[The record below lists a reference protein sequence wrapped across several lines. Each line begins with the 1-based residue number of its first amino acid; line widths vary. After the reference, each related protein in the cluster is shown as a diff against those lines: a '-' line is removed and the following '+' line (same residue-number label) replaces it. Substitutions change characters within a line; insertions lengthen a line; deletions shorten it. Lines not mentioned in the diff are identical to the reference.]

1 MFPWI
6 IFRLGLIEEP
16 LLTNEESNVESSPDA
31 DGIQVLEE
39 EIVGPDGDANITRS
53 GNPEEDEVRSDTTS
67 SLDETDIGMKVKH
80 TIPLINSTSSC

>member
-1 MFPWI
+1 M
-6 IFRLGLIEEP
+6 
-16 LLTNEESNVESSPDA
+16 LTNEESNVESSPDA

-53 GNPEEDEVRSDTTS
+53 GNPEEEEVRSDTTS

-80 TIPLINSTSSC
+80 TMGAIMYI

>member
-1 MFPWI
+1 MI
-6 IFRLGLIEEP
+6 
-16 LLTNEESNVESSPDA
+16 TNEESNVESSPDA

-80 TIPLINSTSSC
+80 TIYRFKK